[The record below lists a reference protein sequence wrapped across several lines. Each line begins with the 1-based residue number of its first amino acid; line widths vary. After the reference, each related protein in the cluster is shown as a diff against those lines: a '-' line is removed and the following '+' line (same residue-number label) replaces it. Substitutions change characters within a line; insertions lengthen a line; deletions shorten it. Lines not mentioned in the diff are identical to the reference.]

1 MKQSVENQIKEAFE
15 AWDEEKTEVGFD
27 KAALWTS
34 MNENKLK
41 PIIFFSWYKVASVAI
56 ILLLS
61 GALAF
66 SFQAQCDLQ
75 CQNQQLVL
83 SLNQTKQTNKP
94 VIEKQI
100 EEKIVYQTQ
109 IKEVESA
116 SARKAFAD
124 LAFQY
129 ENLKKEN
136 VLLKKDLNQ
145 FDSQFAY
152 LSDSLKSLEG
162 NWARIEKGYAMELQQ
177 LKASSQSNG
186 LSIDIDEEALLAL
199 ANEMP
204 KQENKNQ
211 EPTKRLTLKFRN
223 SSSNSETSAPL
234 FRDIDSK

>member
-1 MKQSVENQIKEAFE
+1 MKQSVENKIKEAFE

-27 KAALWTS
+27 KAALWAS

-41 PIIFFSWYKVASVAI
+41 PIILFSWYKVASIAI

-66 SFQAQCDLQ
+66 SFQSQCDLQ

-83 SLNQTKQTNKP
+83 SLKQTKQTNKP
-94 VIEKQI
+94 LIEKQI

-109 IKEVESA
+109 IKEVESSEA
-116 SARKAFAD
+116 KKAFAE
-124 LAFQY
+124 LSTEY
-129 ENLKKEN
+129 EYLQKEN
-136 VLLKKDLNQ
+136 IRLKQDVNQ
-145 FDSQFAY
+145 FETQFVY

-162 NWARIEKGYAMELQQ
+162 NWTRIEKGYAMEIEQ
-177 LKASSQSNG
+177 LKASSQSTG

-199 ANEMP
+199 ADEMP
-204 KQENKNQ
+204 KLENKNQ
-211 EPTKRLTLKFRN
+211 SPTKRLTLKFKN

-234 FRDIDSK
+234 FRAKNSK

>member
-27 KAALWTS
+27 KSALWTS

-41 PIIFFSWYKVASVAI
+41 SIIIFSWYKVASIAI

-75 CQNQQLVL
+75 CHNQQLVL
-83 SLNQTKQTNKP
+83 SLKQTKQTNKP

-100 EEKIVYQTQ
+100 EEKIIYQIQ
-109 IKEVESA
+109 IKEVESPE
-116 SARKAFAD
+116 ARNAFAE
-124 LAFQY
+124 LETQY
-129 ENLKKEN
+129 ENLQNEN
-136 VLLKKDLNQ
+136 IRLKKDVNQ
-145 FDSQFAY
+145 FETQFAY

-162 NWARIEKGYAMELQQ
+162 NWARIEKSYAMEIEQ
-177 LKASSQSNG
+177 LEASSQSNG
-186 LSIDIDEEALLAL
+186 LSIDIDEEALMAL

-211 EPTKRLTLKFRN
+211 QPTKRLTFKFRN